1 MNENEDLELQAL
13 QRQLDDAFQTTRPR
27 SSFEDELWAAMQERR
42 PWWQRARGTLA
53 GVVAGIRAAPRVPA
67 TAVALVLIAAIGV
80 GIVSLSKFHLGGGT
94 ASSATSAQAP
104 NGARYSGANGAL
116 NPLPAPKLADNSFPL
131 PAGSQAESPPQYA
144 GPSKVV
150 WAGSLQVGIT
160 RAPVF
165 VDTYLINAGDMFA
178 ASLGAVPQQA
188 GRYAGDGFTLT
199 ITGNSFQLTPDP
211 TRLPPAKATPAE
223 TAHAFLSA
231 HGIVPA
237 SPSMVVVEQKGTTTR
252 VRYLR
257 QFLVP
262 GYGFANAIDSAGQ
275 RTGIEVDLVN
285 GQPTLVAGPLPLSM
299 TSMGDY
305 PIITADQA
313 VEAALAPSQRSAPV
327 IQQVP
332 TIRLTSAEL
341 VYALAGVGNMY
352 YYEPAFLFSGTFSLN
367 GVTYMKRVLVPAVVP
382 SQLSS

>member
-1 MNENEDLELQAL
+1 MNDNDDLELQAL
-13 QRQLDDAFQTTRPR
+13 QRQLDDAFQTMRPR
-27 SSFEDELWAAMQERR
+27 LSFEDELWARMLERR

-53 GVVAGIRAAPRVPA
+53 GLVAAVRAAPGVPA

-80 GIVSLSKFHLGGGT
+80 GIVSLSKFHAGGSSG
-94 ASSATSAQAP
+94 SATSAQAP
-104 NGARYSGANGAL
+104 NGARYSGADGAL

-131 PAGSQAESPPQYA
+131 PAGSQAEPPQYA

-160 RAPVF
+160 KAPVF

-188 GRYAGDGFTLT
+188 GHYAGDGFMLT

-211 TRLPPAKATPAE
+211 ARLPPAKATPAE
-223 TAHAFLSA
+223 TATAYLGA
-231 HGIVPA
+231 RGIVPA
-237 SPSMVVVEQKGTTTR
+237 SPNMVVVEQSGSTTR

-257 QFLVP
+257 QFSVP
-262 GYGFANAIDSAGQ
+262 GYGLAYAIDSAGQ
-275 RTGIEVDLVN
+275 RTGLEVDLAN

-305 PIITADQA
+305 PIVTADQA
-313 VEAALAPSQRSAPV
+313 VAAALAPSQRTAPV
-327 IQQVP
+327 IQKVP

-341 VYALAGVGNMY
+341 VYAVAGAGNMY

-367 GVTYMKRVLVPAVVP
+367 GVTYVKRVLVPAVVP